1 MPRRKLGEYHR
12 RKECKFRMS
21 DWERGRAHKI
31 GEYLGEKHFSP
42 VVRKAVEFFYEYHKA
57 DIENGVRLGY
67 SPS

>member
-1 MPRRKLGEYHR
+1 MN
-12 RKECKFRMS
+12 
-21 DWERGRAHKI
+21 DWERGRAQKI
-31 GEYLGEKHFSP
+31 KEYLGESHFSP